1 MKNKWIKLGGTVA
14 TVLALTASV
23 QAIPSAP
30 SFQISLNGTTWTSE
44 INGFFGSFGSFTTVQ
59 LGATITGTG
68 ANPILDLSTLNVA
81 GTGTLYVEMSAT
93 GFGPTTAPYFA
104 HLGGNIGGS
113 DSVTWNSYV
122 SSLNTLYATST
133 QLFNAT
139 GLVGAVNSSQS
150 GTINQSGIY
159 SMTEEYIITSTGN
172 SVSLDGNIS
181 TQVPDGGATAMLLG
195 SALSALAL
203 FRKKLI
209 A

>member
-1 MKNKWIKLGGTVA
+1 MMSWLDAPNKPNNKQLMTRKNMKNKWIKLGGTVA

-93 GFGPTTAPYFA
+93 GIGPTTAPYFA

-122 SSLNTLYATST
+122 SSLNTLYATSPHLLM
-133 QLFNAT
+133 QLVWSELSIHLNP
-139 GLVGAVNSSQS
+139 GPS
-150 GTINQSGIY
+150 INRG
-159 SMTEEYIITSTGN
+159 
-172 SVSLDGNIS
+172 
-181 TQVPDGGATAMLLG
+181 
-195 SALSALAL
+195 
-203 FRKKLI
+203 F
-209 A
+209 